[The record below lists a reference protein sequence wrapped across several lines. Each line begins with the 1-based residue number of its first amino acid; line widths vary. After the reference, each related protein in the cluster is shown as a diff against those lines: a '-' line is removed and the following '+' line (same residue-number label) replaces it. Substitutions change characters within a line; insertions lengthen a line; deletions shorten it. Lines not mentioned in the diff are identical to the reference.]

1 MTMRTDSQIKSDIA
15 AELAWDPAVDPGK
28 VGIAVKDGIATLS
41 GTMDTWLEKLAVERA
56 ARRVPGVR
64 GIALDLDVKIAPG
77 HKRGDSEIATAAA
90 AALRWH
96 SLVPDDLVR
105 VEVEDGWVTLTGE
118 VDWPYQVASAEQ
130 CVSPLMGVRGVS
142 NLVKVRQRANA
153 SAVREQ
159 IQSALTRHAQREASH
174 IGIEVQGGVVTLRGK
189 VDSLAEHDAVIGT
202 AASTRGVA
210 SVVDELEVA

>member
-1 MTMRTDSQIKSDIA
+1 MISDSQLKADIA

-28 VGIAVKDGIATLS
+28 VGIAVREGVTTIS

-56 ARRVPGVR
+56 VRRVPGLR

-77 HKRGDSEIATAAA
+77 HKRSDAEIAQAAA

-96 SLVPDDLVR
+96 SLVPDELVR
-105 VEVEDGWVTLTGE
+105 AEVEDGWVTLTGE
-118 VDWPYQVASAEQ
+118 VDWPYQVTSAEH
-130 CVSPLMGVRGVS
+130 CVAPLTGVRGVS

-159 IQSALTRHAQREASH
+159 IASALARHAQREANH
-174 IGIEVQGGVVTLRGK
+174 IGIEVQGGVVTLHGK
-189 VDSLAEHDAVIGT
+189 VDSLAEHDAVVGT
-202 AASTRGVA
+202 ASNTRGVS
-210 SVVDELEVA
+210 SVVDHLEVA